1 MELEGGLA
9 WGWGPP
15 FSPGR
20 SGTLGGS
27 RVDTELFLTEFFN
40 FDIDIVTFTDT
51 LRSKLS
57 VNEDLYQQTSQFQLC
72 FQPLNQS
79 FKSFV

>member
-1 MELEGGLA
+1 MTVLRMELEGGLA

-40 FDIDIVTFTDT
+40 FDIDIYFYLHFKNLIRT
-51 LRSKLS
+51 
-57 VNEDLYQQTSQFQLC
+57 QL
-72 FQPLNQS
+72 
-79 FKSFV
+79 